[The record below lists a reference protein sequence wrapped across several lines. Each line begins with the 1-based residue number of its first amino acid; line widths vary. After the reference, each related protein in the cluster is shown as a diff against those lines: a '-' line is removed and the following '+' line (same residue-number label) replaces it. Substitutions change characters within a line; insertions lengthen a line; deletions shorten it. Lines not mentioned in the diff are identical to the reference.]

1 MEMHLMQTP
10 ERLRIAMVVQRYGLE
25 VSGGAEL
32 HCRWLAE
39 HLNQYYDVRVITTCA
54 LDYARWENHYP
65 PGRDE
70 VNGIQVHRF
79 RVDRRRDPKR
89 FGRLTVQLLGRPH
102 AHWDELEWMRQQ
114 GPLSTG
120 LSEFVRRQ
128 RSNYDVFIFFTYL
141 YATTYFGLQLVPDKA
156 VLVPTAHDEPV
167 IYLSLFRPLFNL
179 PRLIVYN
186 TEVERR
192 FVERLSGNYH
202 VPSAVVG
209 VGIDL
214 PADLSGERFRQKYD
228 LDGDFVAYVGRVDS
242 SKNCDELLDHF
253 LRFRQGYAGDL
264 KLVVMGKGSLP
275 VPQHPDVVPLGFVSE
290 QDKFDGLQAAS
301 VVVIPSHYESL
312 SMAML
317 EAWLAGTP
325 VLVNGECEVLKE
337 QCRRSNGGLYYHSYQ
352 EFELGLSLM
361 LTREGIGD
369 RLAEAGRRFARENY
383 SWSIIEQKYQA
394 LLPMVTI
401 GDSRGGMSN

>member
-1 MEMHLMQTP
+1 METT
-10 ERLRIAMVVQRYGLE
+10 ERLRIALVVQRYGLE

-32 HCRWLAE
+32 HCRWLTE
-39 HLNQYYDVRVITTCA
+39 HLSQYYDVHVITTCA
-54 LDYARWENHYP
+54 LDYTRWDNYYP
-65 PGRDE
+65 PGRDQI
-70 VNGIQVHRF
+70 NGVQVHRF
-79 RVDRRRDPKR
+79 RVDQPRDVKR
-89 FGRLTVQLLGRPH
+89 FDRLTAQLLGHPYTYL
-102 AHWDELEWMRQQ
+102 DGLEWMRQQ

-120 LSEFVRRQ
+120 LFEFLLWQ
-128 RSNYDVFIFFTYL
+128 RSSYDVFVFFTYL

-167 IYLSLFRPLFNL
+167 IYLPLFRSLFNL

-192 FVERLSGNYH
+192 FVERISGNYH

-214 PADLSGERFRQKYD
+214 PTDLSGERFRQKYG
-228 LDGDFVAYVGRVDS
+228 LDGDFVAYVGRVVA
-242 SKNCDELLDHF
+242 SKNCDELFDHF
-253 LRFRQGYAGDL
+253 LRFRHGYEGDL
-264 KLVVMGKGSLP
+264 KLVVMGEGSLSP
-275 VPQHPDVVPLGFVSE
+275 PQHPDVVSLGFVSE

-301 VVVIPSHYESL
+301 VVAIPSRYESL

-352 EFELGLSLM
+352 EFEMGLSLI
-361 LTREGIGD
+361 LTRAGLGA
-369 RLAEAGRRFARENY
+369 RLAEAGRQFTQETY
-383 SWSIIEQKYQA
+383 SWSTIEQKYRT

-401 GDSRGGMSN
+401 SNLGGKTFK

>member
-228 LDGDFVAYVGRVDS
+228 LDGDFVAYVGRVDG
-242 SKNCDELLDHF
+242 SKNCDELFDHF
-253 LRFRQGYAGDL
+253 LRFRQRYEGDL

>member
-1 MEMHLMQTP
+1 METT
-10 ERLRIAMVVQRYGLE
+10 ERLRIALVVQRYGLE

-39 HLNQYYDVRVITTCA
+39 HLNQYYDVHVITTCA
-54 LDYARWENHYP
+54 LDYTRWENHYP

-70 VNGIQVHRF
+70 INGVQVHRF

-89 FGRLTVQLLGRPH
+89 FARLTVQLLGRPH
-102 AHWDELEWMRQQ
+102 AYWDELEWMRQQ

-120 LSEFVRRQ
+120 LSEFVRQQ
-128 RSNYDVFIFFTYL
+128 RSSYDVFIFFTYL

-179 PRLIVYN
+179 PRFIVYN

-301 VVVIPSHYESL
+301 VVVIPSRYESL

-337 QCRRSNGGLYYHSYQ
+337 QCQRSNGGLYYHSYQ

-361 LTREGIGD
+361 LTRGGIGD

-401 GDSRGGMSN
+401 GDSRGGTSN

>member
-1 MEMHLMQTP
+1 MEMHLMEMP

-32 HCRWLAE
+32 QCRWLAE
-39 HLNQYYDVRVITTCA
+39 HLSQYYEVHVITTCA
-54 LDYARWENHYP
+54 LDYTHWDNYYP

-70 VNGIQVHRF
+70 INGVQVHRF
-79 RVDRRRDPKR
+79 RVDQPRDPKR

-114 GPLSTG
+114 GPLSAD
-120 LSEFVRRQ
+120 LLEFLRRQ
-128 RSNYDVFIFFTYL
+128 RSSYDVFVFFTYL
-141 YATTYFGLQLVPDKA
+141 YATTYWGLQLVPDKA
-156 VLVPTAHDEPV
+156 VLIPEAHDEPV
-167 IYLSLFRPLFNL
+167 IYLSLFRALFHL

-228 LDGDFVAYVGRVDS
+228 LDGDFVAYVGRVDG
-242 SKNCDELLDHF
+242 SKNCDELFDHF
-253 LRFRQGYAGDL
+253 LRFRQRYEGDL

-301 VVVIPSHYESL
+301 AVIVPSRYESL

-369 RLAEAGRRFARENY
+369 RLAEAGRRFARKNY
-383 SWSIIEQKYQA
+383 GWSVIEQKYRA
-394 LLPMVTI
+394 LL
-401 GDSRGGMSN
+401 GMMAASQG